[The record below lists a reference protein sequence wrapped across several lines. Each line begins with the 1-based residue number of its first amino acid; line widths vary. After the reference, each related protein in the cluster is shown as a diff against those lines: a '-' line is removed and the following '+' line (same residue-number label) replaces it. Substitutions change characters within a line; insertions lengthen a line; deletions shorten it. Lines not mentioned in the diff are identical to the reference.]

1 MAVIMDRTLFLFCVF
16 LSILVAGCNTQTVT
30 GAARE
35 RLVQPTPYGA
45 RWIKEGITRE
55 NRKIDWVKC
64 GGGADL
70 QDGFRRWVD
79 PESRK
84 SYFDSLDRHEH
95 HLRTCMQSK
104 GYTYRNPQMPGKA
117 DECDDGA
124 CLYP

>member
-1 MAVIMDRTLFLFCVF
+1 MFRIDSKVYVMLSVF
-16 LSILVAGCNTQTVT
+16 LIGCNTQIAAT
-30 GAARE
+30 GDSWE
-35 RLVQPTPYGA
+35 RLTHPTPYGA
-45 RWIKEGITRE
+45 RWVKEGITRE
-55 NRKIDWVKC
+55 NRQADWVKC

-70 QDGFRRWVD
+70 QDGFRKWMD

-84 SYFDSLDRHEH
+84 SYFDSLDRHEL

-104 GYTYRNPQMPGKA
+104 GYVYRNPQTPGKA